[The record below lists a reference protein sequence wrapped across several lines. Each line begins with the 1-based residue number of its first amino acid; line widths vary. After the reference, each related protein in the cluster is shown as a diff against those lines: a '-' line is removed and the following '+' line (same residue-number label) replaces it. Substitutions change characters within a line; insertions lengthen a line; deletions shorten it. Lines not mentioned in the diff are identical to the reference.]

1 MEEKN
6 DINDFVNFI
15 LNDEVKEK
23 EKELGLE
30 HPSVEYEA
38 KEREVVDKVLE
49 ERSIEE
55 RLSYYTCKRFKGEER
70 GVCDKL
76 NVLGRWL
83 KEKDGLDMQPLIDT
97 LLLPRKDDRDMNP
110 TFQEPL
116 KYLYETGKFKD
127 ISLKDGYYTSQRLL
141 SCELV
146 RDKNGEWIFVNKLN
160 TSWSDLAELLTTLF
174 MRGGKIEELKHMNV
188 TEIKN
193 FLLNLRNGGK
203 PTRKK
208 PQSSHLYRLLEKYFN
223 VDEYDDYTYNTR
235 KNTII
240 GDEIEDLTIKLL
252 EKQGFKLIYHGN
264 NGNFIDMKYG
274 IDMIMELE
282 GKVYLIQVKSKS
294 NAAKMAMD
302 YPNYRYIDL
311 FAGETSD
318 NNGIMLYDRDSM
330 KEGEFIAKDILQDN
344 LDYLINKYSN

>member
-1 MEEKN
+1 MQEESEMK
-6 DINDFVNFI
+6 DFIDFI
-15 LNDEVKEK
+15 LNDDVIEK

-30 HPSVEYEA
+30 HPSVEYEQ
-38 KEREVVDKVLE
+38 KEREVADKIIE

-55 RLSYYTCKRFKGEER
+55 RLSYYTCKRFKGDER
-70 GVCDKL
+70 GVCDKI
-76 NVLGRWL
+76 NRLGRWL
-83 KEKDGLDMQPLIDT
+83 KEKDGLDMQPIIDT
-97 LLLPRKDDRDMNP
+97 LLSPLRDNRDMNP
-110 TFQEPL
+110 DFQEPL

-127 ISLKDGYYTSQRLL
+127 ITEKDGKYISQRLL

-146 RDKNGEWIFVNKLN
+146 RNEEGEWVFVNKLN

-174 MRGGKIEELKHMNV
+174 MRGDKIDELKNMNT

-193 FLLNLRNGGK
+193 FLYDLRVGGN
-203 PTRKK
+203 PTRKD
-208 PQSSHLYRLLEKYFN
+208 PTTSHLYRLLDKYFDVN
-223 VDEYDDYTYNTR
+223 EYNDYTYNTR

-240 GDEIEDLTIKLL
+240 GDDIEDLAIKLL
-252 EKQGFKLIYHGN
+252 EKQGFKLLYHGN

-274 IDMIMELE
+274 IDMIMEL
-282 GKVYLIQVKSKS
+282 GGQVYLIQVKSKS

-311 FAGETSD
+311 FAGETPD
-318 NNGIMLYDRDSM
+318 KNGIMLYDRDTM

-344 LDYLINKYSN
+344 LDYLIDKYSK